1 MDAQTFADWEIDS
14 LKFDGC
20 FADLNKSAIN
30 YPAMSA
36 ALNKTGRPIAYVCE
50 WPFYVHEQVDLLQV
64 RQYCNQWRNYY
75 DMENSVES
83 LNKVVDYFAHEQDRL
98 VEAAGPG
105 GWNDPDMLIGGNNC
119 LTTGQTMIQMSLWAI
134 LAAPLMLGSDI
145 RRISPEIKAVLQNKR
160 VIRVNQDPLGKQG
173 KRVKI
178 IQPGSIE
185 VWVRELE
192 NQEMAFAV
200 VHRAYVEPFVPHQVS
215 LSLKDIGW
223 NDICAEAENLYETT
237 AKKPIGIDFKV
248 SLEYQSVAMYR
259 LYRKDCSTLTL
270 Y

>member
-1 MDAQTFADWEIDS
+1 M
-14 LKFDGC
+14 G
-20 FADLNKSAIN
+20 
-30 YPAMSA
+30 A
-36 ALNKTGRPIAYVCE
+36 ALNKTGRSIAYVCE
-50 WPFYVHEQVDLLQV
+50 WPFYIHGQVDLLQV
-64 RQYCNQWRNYY
+64 RQYCNQWRNH
-75 DMENSVES
+75 DDIENSMDS
-83 LNKVVDYFAHEQDRL
+83 LNRVVNDVALEQDRL

-134 LAAPLMLGSDI
+134 LAAPLMLGSDV
-145 RRISPEIKAVLQNKR
+145 RHISPEIKAVLQNKR

-185 VWVRELE
+185 VWIRELE
-192 NQEMAFAV
+192 NQEMAVAI

-215 LSLKDIGW
+215 LSLDDIGW
-223 NDICAEAENLYETT
+223 NDTCAHAENLYDSM
-237 AKKPIGIDFKV
+237 AKKPIGVEFKV
-248 SLEYQSVAMYR
+248 PLDYQSVAMYR
-259 LYRKDCSTLTL
+259 LYRHDCSNIAL